1 MIQYVNKLISN
12 NIGYW
17 IYEFSNYT
25 HLDLRDEDFIES
37 EISLK
42 NVILG
47 IINQN
52 SLTPY
57 LGNVIIQSRIS
68 VKKKCN
74 EWIALKWFHRAREA
88 SVIPFCTLLHFMT

>member
-17 IYEFSNYT
+17 IYELSNYT

-68 VKKKCN
+68 VKKSAMN
-74 EWIALKWFHRAREA
+74 G
-88 SVIPFCTLLHFMT
+88 LL